1 MNRTIIAALFFHH
14 PKNLDKQPERQRLP
28 TLLSLRVL
36 NAESQPQPEQ
46 RTQMQLTPNLLHE
59 PEIPLSQNVY
69 LNFKEMPLF
78 YFAHFH

>member
-14 PKNLDKQPERQRLP
+14 PENLDKQAERQRLP

-46 RTQMQLTPNLLHE
+46 RAQYFFIKQRWLYNKFAIIFSAT
-59 PEIPLSQNVY
+59 
-69 LNFKEMPLF
+69 FKLF
-78 YFAHFH
+78 TSELRNTDT